1 MKPRMI
7 SVIVALV
14 LAGCAPAAPVQP
26 TQDINVVRTT
36 VAHTVVAEITLTA
49 AAFTATPAPPTETPT
64 LAATATA
71 SAPVVVDA
79 TSIALGTPSIP
90 CDSLT
95 FDPGTVDV
103 NIPDLTQMTPAQ
115 EFVKTWKV
123 RNNGTCAWGDGYGL
137 IYAYGEKMGGVPQ
150 KLGTVVEVGQEVEIS
165 ISFKAPTKIGEYVSA
180 WQMSNGRGAP
190 FGKAVYVKII
200 VK

>member
-1 MKPRMI
+1 MNMRLTGLI
-7 SVIVALV
+7 LTLLLVA
-14 LAGCAPAAPVQP
+14 CAPATPALP
-26 TQDINVVRTT
+26 TPDINVIKTT
-36 VAHTVVAEITLTA
+36 VARTVVAEITLTA
-49 AAFTATPAPPTETPT
+49 AAFTATPAPATETAT
-64 LAATATA
+64 LAATATVA
-71 SAPVVVDA
+71 GPVVDA
-79 TSIALGTPSIP
+79 TSIALGTPGVL

-95 FDPGTVDV
+95 FNPATVDV
-103 NIPDLTQMTPAQ
+103 NIPDLTQMTPGQ

-123 RNNGTCAWGDGYGL
+123 RNDGSCAWGDGYGL
-137 IYAYGEKMGGVPQ
+137 IYAYGEKMSGAPQ
-150 KLGTVVEVGQEVEIS
+150 PLGTVVEVGQEFDVS